1 MLNETRYAYSVGRIR
16 VAENYMFDKNKYER
30 MIDQSNIDDSL
41 SVLYEAGY
49 QEAKEYENILK
60 LETQKLYGYLKEISP
75 EPEIFL
81 MFLYKNDTH
90 NIKVLLKDEFSK
102 KESDHLLIE
111 NGVFDVSNLKVMI
124 RDRIF
129 NLLPDELKIA
139 IEESIKIYNKTK
151 NPQII
156 DILLDQGY
164 YKLFKSLSLKTKSKY
179 LINLASILIDIA
191 NLNSYIRIKTKME
204 DLELLSNV
212 LIIGGKI
219 ELEIFSKYFQEEIEI
234 FNDMILKT
242 EYHKIIEQSFD
253 NNYNITKFEKACDD
267 YIMEYVR
274 ETKHKTFG
282 IEPLIG
288 YMYGKQTEIRNV
300 RIILVGKINNIDS
313 DIIRERLR
321 ASYV

>member
-1 MLNETRYAYSVGRIR
+1 MLKETRYAYSVGRIR

-49 QEAKEYENILK
+49 QEANGYENILK

-81 MFLYKNDTH
+81 LFLYKNDTH

-111 NGVFDVSNLKVMI
+111 NGVFDVSKLKVMI
-124 RDRIF
+124 RDRML

-179 LINLASILIDIA
+179 LIDLASILIDIA

-242 EYHKIIEQSFD
+242 EYSKIIEQSFD

-274 ETKHKTFG
+274 KTKHKTFG